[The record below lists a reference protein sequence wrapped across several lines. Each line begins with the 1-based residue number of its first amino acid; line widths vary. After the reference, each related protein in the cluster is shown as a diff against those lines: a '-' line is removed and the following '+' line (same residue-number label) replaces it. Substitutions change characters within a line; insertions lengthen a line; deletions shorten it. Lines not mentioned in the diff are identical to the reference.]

1 MHGFNGRLYI
11 SLLTQIVQEWNVD
24 DWQLVPWKCSI
35 SVTVFRM
42 NIIEI
47 KKQII
52 GDMQCLFQQHT
63 VDWFCNN

>member
-1 MHGFNGRLYI
+1 
-11 SLLTQIVQEWNVD
+11 
-24 DWQLVPWKCSI
+24 
-35 SVTVFRM
+35 M

>member
-1 MHGFNGRLYI
+1 MTDNWSH
-11 SLLTQIVQEWNVD
+11 ENV
-24 DWQLVPWKCSI
+24 KCSI

-52 GDMQCLFQQHT
+52 GDMRCLFQQHI
-63 VDWFCNN
+63 VD